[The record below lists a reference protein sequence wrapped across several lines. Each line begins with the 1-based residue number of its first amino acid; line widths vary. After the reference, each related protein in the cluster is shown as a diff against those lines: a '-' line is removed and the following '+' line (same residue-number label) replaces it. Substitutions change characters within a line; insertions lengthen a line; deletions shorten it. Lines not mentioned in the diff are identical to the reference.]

1 LIMSTER
8 PPTVADAFGQVVW
21 LLSQSPLH
29 RDLKVRDVAE
39 VFLPAIVARQF
50 RIFRLGEGAL
60 ASSDGSQT
68 LDGIQ
73 AGIETTPLG
82 VAVWATLSLEAEA
95 RLEAGDRLKPED
107 WTSGDRTWLV
117 EMVVPFGTPDNPLQE
132 AMVADLFVGPLA
144 GREVR
149 LHHVDAAT
157 GERRVVVIPGGEGA
171 GASA

>member
-1 LIMSTER
+1 MSTEH
-8 PPTVADAFGQVVW
+8 PPTVADAFGQIVW

-39 VFLPAIVARQF
+39 AFLPAIAARQF
-50 RIFRLGEGAL
+50 RIFRLGEGTL
-60 ASSDGSQT
+60 VSSEGTQA
-68 LDGIQ
+68 LDGVQ
-73 AGIETTPLG
+73 AGIEATPLG
-82 VAVWATLSLEAEA
+82 VAVWAMLSLEAEA

-117 EMVVPFGTPDNPLQE
+117 EMVVPFGTPDSPLQE

-157 GERRVVVIPGGEGA
+157 GERRMVVIPGGEVVRA
-171 GASA
+171 GA